1 MARPYGLLRAGFP
14 YLKTLGMRR
23 ITNFPV
29 DVAFGREGVVYVLL
43 RSEGAALIRVW
54 SIDDAEQ
61 FSGDLVQIGAYGEG
75 DGQFQWP
82 VQIVCNEGGDLF
94 VSDEATHR
102 ISRFQP
108 DGEFVGKWGVEG
120 NGDGELKGPAG
131 IAFDNQGNLVV
142 VDSQNH
148 RVQRFTPEGEY
159 LGGFGSYGSQPGQF
173 NLPLGVHV
181 DELGYVYVV
190 DWGNHRVQ
198 KFDADGV
205 LEMVI
210 GQEGGGGGDGEFN
223 RPMGVAV
230 DLHGDIY
237 VADWGNNR
245 VQMFNQDGDY
255 IWKFLGNADLSRV
268 ARAYMMTNAMPNRL
282 REMGKLE
289 QETLLRRPRSVRV
302 DSEFRLFVAD
312 YESYRIHIYQ
322 KDAIPLDEDTMA
334 MAPRNPTLAT
344 T

>member
-1 MARPYGLLRAGFP
+1 MTRPYGLLRAGYP

-29 DVAFGREGVVYVLL
+29 DVAFGRDGIVYILL
-43 RSEGAALIRVW
+43 RSEAAALIRVW

-61 FSGDLVQIGAYGEG
+61 FSGDLVQIGAYGDG

-82 VQIVCNEGGDLF
+82 VQIVCNEAGNLF

-120 NGDGELKGPAG
+120 SGEGELKGPAG
-131 IAFDNQGNLVV
+131 IVFDTEGNLVV

-148 RVQRFTPEGEY
+148 RVQRFTQDGEY
-159 LGGFGSYGSQPGQF
+159 LGGFGSYGPEPGQF
-173 NLPLGVHV
+173 DLPLGVHV
-181 DELGYVYVV
+181 DELGYVYVA
-190 DWGNHRVQ
+190 DWGNNRVQ
-198 KFDADGV
+198 KFDPDGTPV
-205 LEMVI
+205 MVV
-210 GQEGGGGGDGEFN
+210 GHQGAEDGEFN

-230 DLHGDIY
+230 DAHGDIY

-245 VQMFNQDGDY
+245 VQMFNQEGHY
-255 IWKFLGNADLSRV
+255 IWKFLGDASLSRV
-268 ARAYMMTNAMPNRL
+268 ARTYMMTNAMPNRL

-289 QETLLRRPRSVRV
+289 QEKYLRRPRSVRI
-302 DSEFRLFVAD
+302 DSEFRLFVPD
-312 YESYRIHIYQ
+312 YESYRVQVYQ

-334 MAPRNPTLAT
+334 MPPRNPTLAT

>member
-1 MARPYGLLRAGFP
+1 MTRPYGLLRAGYP

-29 DVAFGREGVVYVLL
+29 DVAFGRDGIVYILL
-43 RSEGAALIRVW
+43 RSEAAALIRVW

-61 FSGDLVQIGAYGEG
+61 FSGDLVQIGAYGDG

-82 VQIVCNEGGDLF
+82 VQIVCNEAGNLF

-120 NGDGELKGPAG
+120 SGEGELKGPAG
-131 IAFDNQGNLVV
+131 IVFDTEGNLVV

-148 RVQRFTPEGEY
+148 RVQRFTQDGEY
-159 LGGFGSYGSQPGQF
+159 LGGFGSYGPEPGQF
-173 NLPLGVHV
+173 DLPLGVHV
-181 DELGYVYVV
+181 DELGYVYVA
-190 DWGNHRVQ
+190 DWGNNRVQ
-198 KFDADGV
+198 KFDPDGTPV
-205 LEMVI
+205 MVV
-210 GQEGGGGGDGEFN
+210 GHQGAEDGEFN

-230 DLHGDIY
+230 DAHGDIY

-245 VQMFNQDGDY
+245 VQMFNQEGHY
-255 IWKFLGNADLSRV
+255 IWKFLGDASLSRV
-268 ARAYMMTNAMPNRL
+268 ARTYMMTNAMPNRL

-289 QETLLRRPRSVRV
+289 QEKYLRRPRSVRI
-302 DSEFRLFVAD
+302 DSEFRLFVPD
-312 YESYRIHIYQ
+312 YESYRVQVYQ

-334 MAPRNPTLAT
+334 MPPRNPTLAPT
-344 T
+344 

>member
-29 DVAFGREGVVYVLL
+29 DVAFGPGGVVYSLL
-43 RSEGAALIRVW
+43 RSEGAAQIRVW

-61 FSGDLVQIGAYGEG
+61 FSGDLVQIGSYGAG

-82 VQIVCNEGGDLF
+82 VQIVCNEAGDLF

-102 ISRFQP
+102 ISHFKA

-120 NGDGELKGPAG
+120 TAAGELKGPAG
-131 IAFDNQGNLVV
+131 IAFDDDGNMVV

-148 RVQRFTPEGEY
+148 RIQRFTPEGEY
-159 LGGFGSYGSQPGQF
+159 LSGFGSYGSQPGQF
-173 NLPLGVHV
+173 DLPLGVHV
-181 DELGYVYVV
+181 DELGYVYVA
-190 DWGNHRVQ
+190 DWGNNRVQ
-198 KFDADGV
+198 KLDSQGEPV
-205 LEMVI
+205 VII
-210 GQEGGGGGDGEFN
+210 GQEGSDDGEFN
-223 RPMGVAV
+223 RPMGVSV

-245 VQMFNQDGDY
+245 VQMFNQEGHY

-268 ARAYMMTNAMPNRL
+268 ARTYMMTNAMPNRL
-282 REMGKLE
+282 REIGKLE
-289 QETLLRRPRSVRV
+289 EETLLRRPRSVRV

-312 YESYRIHIYQ
+312 YESYRIQVYQ
-322 KDAIPLDEDTMA
+322 KDAIPLDEDTLA
-334 MAPRNPTLAT
+334 VAPRNPTLAT